1 MDMIV
6 YLVGVVV
13 TCLLGQGL
21 YVLNHLSTI
30 DFVFIYM
37 VVYFCKL
44 LITSLFD

>member
-21 YVLNHLSTI
+21 YVLSHLNTTN
-30 DFVFIYM
+30 FVLIYM
-37 VVYFCKL
+37 VVSFCKL